1 MSDKNRVITNGLFR
15 KKMAEL
21 LGEDIINTPQF
32 NDFQALDVSTFT
44 REMDKLIDNPPW
56 SGGGSGGESE
66 LFIVKFTID
75 EHDVITCDKTIEQIM
90 AATKPVVAFAT
101 IPEIGTVALS
111 SVPSDPSSPMFAW
124 EVLTDEYI
132 QQMVIIGD
140 YAQGLDD
147 TWTAQNGQIKF
158 DQRLIATF
166 TFDEGTSSFT
176 CDKSYSAVSSAF
188 DSNKGVLGIFTA
200 PTTGIVHKMEA
211 SIKNASNSIIFTS
224 TNIPESGKIE
234 VITVEYASD
243 GSITPSDVI
252 VNA

>member
-44 REMDKLIDNPPW
+44 REVDKLIDNPPW

-75 EHDVITCDKTIEQIM
+75 EHDEITCDKTIEQIM
-90 AATKPVVAFAT
+90 AATKPVSAFVT
-101 IPEIGTVALS
+101 IPEVGTVALS
-111 SVPSDPSSPMFAW
+111 SIPSDPSSPMFAW

-132 QQMVIIGD
+132 QQMIIIGD

-147 TWTAQNGQIKF
+147 TWTMQNGQIKF
-158 DQRLIATF
+158 DQKLIATF
-166 TFDEGTSSFT
+166 TFDAGTSSFT

-188 DSNKGVLGIFTA
+188 DNNKGVLGIFTD
-200 PTTGIVHKMEA
+200 PTTGAVHKMSA
-211 SIKNASNSIIFTS
+211 SIKNSNNGIIFAS
-224 TNIPESGKIE
+224 SLIPEAGKIE
-234 VITVEYASD
+234 VINVIYAAD
-243 GSITPSDVI
+243 GTITAEDV
-252 VNA
+252 VK